1 MKKEY
6 HLSLQMRKEPSMS
19 SVSQLAE
26 VLEHILN
33 GEANQLARE
42 TKFIQRER
50 ALSGADWAQTLI
62 FGWLEEPEISLDG
75 LTQVA
80 ARREV
85 KISASG
91 LNQRFS
97 ESGAAFLQRLL
108 QRLTEA
114 GAISLRKRVLGRA
127 GGG

>member
-1 MKKEY
+1 
-6 HLSLQMRKEPSMS
+6 MS

-33 GEANQLARE
+33 EEASQLARE
-42 TKFIQRER
+42 IGFIQRER
-50 ALSGADWAQTLI
+50 AFSGADWAQTLI

-108 QRLTEA
+108 QRLTQVRLQAEA